1 MKKCSLFLTLALLLT
16 MFSGVNLVSAAEV
29 PEGYTEIASAEDFMK
44 KIAADSSGKY
54 YLTADIELP
63 SAYEPIANFSGE
75 LIGADE
81 TNLKSIKLNVNRSF
95 TSGNNNV
102 GLFGLIASGKVQNIK
117 ITGSVTASITGTTSS
132 DAVHV
137 GAFAGKM
144 SGSASLKNCEN
155 WANVTAAPSYTY
167 EGSYIGAFAGTADA
181 GTGELSNLSNYG
193 AVTINGGGGYAAGI
207 AAQTTVPILR
217 ECYNYGAVTGNDARK
232 KCSGIVGI
240 YKNGTGTVSNCYNA
254 GNITVTGT
262 NSSASGIAEAFWSY
276 DQSEPYD
283 GANCTN
289 FYNIGLING
298 SCDSPKAIANTLY
311 RSTSYPGVATFTN
324 CFYLSNTSYD
334 DSKEGT
340 EPKTV
345 AELKEILK
353 DTASS
358 EFLEKLEEAQWAGY
372 TKIAS
377 AEDFE
382 KIRIT
387 PSGKYYLATDIVLP
401 SDYEPIP
408 EFSGE
413 LIGAD
418 ETALKSIALS
428 ISGTL
433 KDQYE
438 RFGLF
443 KKINGGTIKNI
454 KLTGSVH
461 ITGDGAYAGALAGE
475 ASGASSIINCVNEAN
490 VTVVQPA
497 AGSTDGR
504 AAGLVP
510 HLSATGTLN
519 KLINRGIITLDGGYG
534 AAAGIATIVSN
545 TDLSGCENYGAVSG
559 DNAGGILFN
568 LGNKHTMSNCYNA
581 GEIAG
586 TNAAG
591 IVTALRVWSVGNTP
605 TLTACYNVGTVKNSY
620 DLNPIAAT
628 INAGGTVENCSYLNI
643 NTAHDDGKDGT
654 TPLTLEQMKALTGSP
669 EAFQNVLNRIYTVT
683 VEEPVNGTLSPS
695 GAFYVKTGRDFS
707 VTANP
712 DDSYRIK
719 DVTANDV
726 SLPGNAGNVYTT
738 PITGNTTIK
747 AEFEKTTQQVPAIAA
762 TCEEAFTS
770 TGPVVINGKT
780 ITEPMGIVFAKV
792 LTTDGYELTDYGM
805 EFASDQTVLENGEGT
820 AYTAWNVRSEQGN
833 YGVCFYGSFVE
844 GKTYYARPYAVYQKD
859 GATERVYGTT
869 ISFVPNPAKGEV

>member
-1 MKKCSLFLTLALLLT
+1 MKKCSLFLNLALLLT

-29 PEGYTEIASAEDFMK
+29 PEGYTEIASAEDFMT
-44 KIAADSSGKY
+44 KIAANSSGKY

-81 TNLKSIKLNVNRSF
+81 TNLKSIKLNVNKSF
-95 TSGNNNV
+95 ESGSNNV
-102 GLFGLIASGKVQNIK
+102 GLFGIVASGKVQNIK
-117 ITGSVTASITGTTSS
+117 ITGSVTASVTGTTSS
-132 DAVHV
+132 DTVHM

-155 WANVTAAPSYTY
+155 WADVTATPSYIY

-207 AAQTTVPILR
+207 AAQTTVPILGG
-217 ECYNYGAVTGNDARK
+217 CYNYGAVTGNDARK

-276 DQSEPYD
+276 DQTEPYD

-289 FYNIGLING
+289 FYNIGWING
-298 SCDSPKAIANTLY
+298 SYDSPKAIANTLY
-311 RSTSYPGVATFTN
+311 RNSSYPGVATFTN

-358 EFLEKLEEAQWAGY
+358 EFLEKLDEAQWMGY
-372 TKIAS
+372 TRIAS

-382 KIRIT
+382 KIRTT
-387 PSGKYYLATDIVLP
+387 PSGKYYLAEDIILP
-401 SDYEPIP
+401 DSYQPIP

-433 KDQYE
+433 KEQYE

-475 ASGASSIINCVNEAN
+475 ASGASDIINCVNEAD
-490 VTVVQPA
+490 VTVVQSA
-497 AGSTDGR
+497 AGSSDGR

-510 HLSATGTLN
+510 QLSATGTLN
-519 KLINRGIITLDGGYG
+519 KLINRGTIALDGGYG
-534 AAAGIATIVSN
+534 AAAGIAATVSN

-581 GEIAG
+581 GEITG
-586 TNAAG
+586 STTAG
-591 IVTALRVWSVGNTP
+591 IVTALRVWSAENTP
-605 TLTACYNVGTVKNSY
+605 TLTACYNVGTVKNLY
-620 DLNPIAAT
+620 DINPIVAT

-643 NTAHDDGKDGT
+643 DTAHNDGKDGT
-654 TPLTLEQMKALTGSP
+654 TPLTLEQMKALTASP

-683 VEEPVNGTLSPS
+683 VEQPVNGTLSPS
-695 GAFYVKTGRDFS
+695 GAFYVKEGKDFS

-712 DDSYRIK
+712 NDSYMIK
-719 DVTANDV
+719 SVTANGV

-738 PITGNTTIK
+738 PITGDMTIK

-762 TCEEAFTS
+762 TYEAAFTS
-770 TGPVVINGKT
+770 TESVVINGET
-780 ITEPMGIVFAKV
+780 INEPMGIVFAKV

-805 EFASDQTVLENGEGT
+805 EFASDQTVLENGNGK
-820 AYTAWNVRSEQGN
+820 AYSALDVRSARGN
-833 YGVCFYGSFVE
+833 YGICFYGSFEE